1 MSNIKCSN
9 IHKSFGQNK
18 IINNFNLEGKEDEF
32 LVLVGT
38 FQKNIL
44 VAVLAS
50 LGVILA
56 AAYMLWL
63 YRRVVF
69 GKIASSEIKEMKDLN
84 KSEMGVLI
92 SIGILVIFFGFY
104 PEPLFNTV
112 NVSVDNLINNYN
124 MEISKLTVLK

>member
-1 MSNIKCSN
+1 MSNIKFSN

-32 LVLVGT
+32 LVLVGA
-38 FQKNIL
+38 FKVNFL
-44 VAVLAS
+44 VAILAS
-50 LGVILA
+50 IGVVLA
-56 AAYMLWL
+56 AAYILWL
-63 YRRVVF
+63 YKRVIF
-69 GKIASSEIKEMKDLN
+69 GKLENNQIKEMKDLN

-104 PEPLFNTV
+104 PAPLFNTV

-124 MEISKLTVLK
+124 MEINKFSAMK